1 MTGHAFAILLA
12 GSFTF
17 GCAAIYA
24 WREHAPD
31 LTPVLAAALL
41 PLMVVVSAAVVGRN
55 ENDVAGQ
62 PQPTLRALG

>member
-17 GCAAIYA
+17 GCAAIHA
-24 WREHAPD
+24 WREYAPD

-41 PLMVVVSAAVVGRN
+41 SLTLVAGAAVVGRN
-55 ENDVAGQ
+55 ENAAAGQ
-62 PQPTLRALG
+62 LQSAPRALR